1 MGGTPIEEFVG
12 LRSKMYSI
20 KASDG
25 TKKNTAKGVSR
36 CVSENVLTHEDYR
49 MCLMQ
54 RTSMKNKMTR
64 FLKKD
69 HQISTVEQVKTSL
82 SPFNDKRYIQED
94 GVSHAF
100 GHMSMDLGGL
110 LAGLEELG
118 RESREEEEAFPEEEN
133 TFLVEELMRF
143 EEGQA

>member
-36 CVSENVLTHEDYR
+36 SVSENVLTHEDYR

-64 FLKKD
+64 FLNKD
-69 HQISTVEQVKTSL
+69 HQITTVEQVKTSL

-100 GHMSMDLGGL
+100 GYMEGTETDLVL
-110 LAGLEELG
+110 DKLIT
-118 RESREEEEAFPEEEN
+118 ESREEEDPFPVEEN
-133 TFLVEELMRF
+133 TLLFEQLMRF